1 MTWMGGMRGGVGKRY
16 KEGEDICIHLADA
29 LCCTAETN
37 TMLLVSQIQ
46 KRIFQ
51 LSDQI
56 GGQIVN
62 NIPES
67 RQ

>member
-1 MTWMGGMRGGVGKRY
+1 MGGMRGGVGKRY

-37 TMLLVSQIQ
+37 TMLKSNYSQTQ

-62 NIPES
+62 NIPELS
-67 RQ
+67 F